1 MEQYKST
8 SPWSDIP
15 NIYSIIEQ
23 VELPSSILLGTSSVS
38 QLTPNLTPTS
48 ADKELFTWESSD
60 ETVATVDQSGKVT
73 GHSIGTAIIT
83 VNSTEDPSVS
93 ASCTVGVLSLTL
105 SSDISV
111 TVTQSSQIGTS
122 IVPSAF
128 SGRSITWKSSNTNIA
143 TVDEN
148 GVVTGQK
155 VGSTTITASLEENPE
170 VAASCTVTVTPLKVS
185 TMTFDKETVSVVRT
199 EDAHLYLTLNS
210 EKVENKT
217 MTWTSSDENV
227 ATVAQS
233 STSPL
238 EAIVKTHKVG
248 TAIITATSTD
258 GTNISASCTVNV
270 TPLKVESI
278 KFTSN
283 NTVLRNNPTQLK
295 VSILPEEA
303 DDQSVKWSSLNS
315 DIATV
320 DDNGVV
326 TGLKRGT
333 ATIRVE
339 ATDGSGV
346 CCDFQIAV
354 RLVDN
359 VSLPASLTLEK
370 TTTQK
375 LTAEVTPIADEIKS

>member
-1 MEQYKST
+1 M
-8 SPWSDIP
+8 
-15 NIYSIIEQ
+15 
-23 VELPSSILLGTSSVS
+23 
-38 QLTPNLTPTS
+38 
-48 ADKELFTWESSD
+48 
-60 ETVATVDQSGKVT
+60 
-73 GHSIGTAIIT
+73 
-83 VNSTEDPSVS
+83 
-93 ASCTVGVLSLTL
+93 
-105 SSDISV
+105 
-111 TVTQSSQIGTS
+111 
-122 IVPSAF
+122 
-128 SGRSITWKSSNTNIA
+128 
-143 TVDEN
+143 
-148 GVVTGQK
+148 VTGQK